1 MFNEPSEVLLWVS
14 VFIALV
20 YSGGKKIIKKVKKS
34 QFEGYE
40 DEFCEACECDPCDCG
55 FGSY

>member
-1 MFNEPSEVLLWVS
+1 MDSSVILFWIS
-14 VFIALV
+14 VFVALTCG
-20 YSGGKKIIKKVKKS
+20 GGKRIVDKVRKS